1 MSERLA
7 PSRPETGPA
16 HRICEAVTDGYY
28 ALLHQRRDLLAR
40 GLVSPLVAAHYSD
53 LTSDLL
59 VTGIKAAASDAVCS
73 LTEGRISASQ
83 EPLILRP
90 YRGFANYPTWAAH
103 AWLSRDATTASEAE
117 ELVTAAEDALTAG
130 AQLAAYMAQHT
141 GADPSAGGMS
151 DLLAAGLELAH
162 WDKIARWF
170 APDAGDES
178 AGEPWY
184 ESPLAPPD
192 ELVIWPLAA
201 ERFAPIDDEEQP
213 LDEHGNYRS
222 TTWDDDEPEGGETL

>member
-7 PSRPETGPA
+7 PPRPESSPA
-16 HRICEAVTDGYY
+16 QSLCAAVTDGYY
-28 ALLHQRRDLLAR
+28 ALLRQRADLAAR
-40 GLVSPLVAAHYSD
+40 GLVSPLVAAHYAD
-53 LTSDLL
+53 LTGDLV
-59 VTGIKAAASDAVCS
+59 VTGIKAAASDAVSS
-73 LTEGRISASQ
+73 LSAPRLAAREQ
-83 EPLILRP
+83 PLILRP

-117 ELVTAAEDALTAG
+117 ELVTAAQDTVTAG

-222 TTWDDDEPEGGETL
+222 TTRDDDESEGGETL